1 MLYLRLETQMQLGQ
15 KIEKILLPAI
25 DGDQFDNR
33 NLQGKRYLLT
43 FFRFAT
49 CPFCNIRLVQL
60 VSLRKDLPLE
70 SLDHTEIAAIF
81 SAKLEHLQQHANK
94 HVTQLPILADEHNKY
109 YEKFGVKKSFLGTL
123 KGGLLRLPTALKGM
137 MLGFIPKEISSRLLI
152 MPLSLLIDEQGV
164 IQEIYYGKDEGD
176 HLPLA
181 QVEAFLR
188 QPILK

>member
-1 MLYLRLETQMQLGQ
+1 MHLGQ
-15 KIEKILLPAI
+15 KIEEILLPAV
-25 DGDQFDNR
+25 DGSQFDNK

-49 CPFCNIRLVQL
+49 CPFCNMRLAQL
-60 VSLRKDLPLE
+60 VNLKKELISERLE
-70 SLDHTEIAAIF
+70 QTEIVAVFSATLDH
-81 SAKLEHLQQHANK
+81 LQHHANK
-94 HVTQLPILADEHNKY
+94 HVTQLPILADEYSEY
-109 YEKFGVKKSFLGTL
+109 YKKFGVKKSFWGAL
-123 KGGLLRLPTALKGM
+123 KGSLLRLPTAIKGM
-137 MLGFIPKEISSRLLI
+137 MNGYIPKEISSRLLI